1 MTLQERR
8 VFDARRVLITG
19 GTSGIGLATAIAF
32 AEAGARRIAL
42 IGRNFERGMAAAQ
55 QVAERGAE
63 VKFVQADANYPD
75 QARRAGEEATVHL
88 GGIDVLVNSTAG
100 SFKPELFHDI
110 PLETIPDIITQQL
123 LAPLLMSGVA
133 LPQMRAQKGGL
144 IINIASDAAKIATPG
159 ESVIGAVMAA
169 IVMFSRTLA
178 MEAKRDGVR
187 VNALTPS
194 LVEGTATAERILAEG
209 FSQRLFQKA
218 AKLAHLGVAQPED
231 LAAIAVFLAGP
242 GGAKI
247 TGQAISVNGGISA
260 A

>member
-1 MTLQERR
+1 MGLRKRQ
-8 VFDARRVLITG
+8 VFEAQRVLITG

-32 AEAGARRIAL
+32 AEAGAQRIAI
-42 IGRNFERGMAAAQ
+42 IGRNLERGMAAAQ
-55 QVAERGAE
+55 QVAGHGAE

-75 QARRAGEEATVHL
+75 QARRAGDEATDHL
-88 GGIDVLVNSTAG
+88 GGIDVLINSTAG
-100 SFKPELFHDI
+100 LFKPELFHDI
-110 PLETIPDIITQQL
+110 SLDSIPDIITQQL
-123 LAPLLMSGVA
+123 MAPLLMSGVA
-133 LPQMRAQKGGL
+133 LPKMRAQKGGL
-144 IINIASDAAKIATPG
+144 IINIASDAAKVATPG

-218 AKLAHLGVAQPED
+218 AKLAHLGVTQPED

>member
-1 MTLQERR
+1 MFENQRLL
-8 VFDARRVLITG
+8 VTG

-32 AEAGARRIAL
+32 AEAGVRRIGL
-42 IGRNFERGMAAAQ
+42 IGRNVERGTEAER
-55 QVAERGAE
+55 QVAARGAA
-63 VKFVQADANYPD
+63 VRFIQADANYVD
-75 QARRAGEEATVHL
+75 QARRAGEEAINHL
-88 GGIDVLVNSTAG
+88 GSIDVLVNSTAG
-100 SFKPELFHDI
+100 LFKPELFHAIPLNDI
-110 PLETIPDIITQQL
+110 PEIVTQQL
-123 LAPLLMSGVA
+123 MAPLLMCGVV
-133 LPQMRAQKGGL
+133 LPSMRAQKSGL
-144 IINIASDAAKIATPG
+144 IINIASDAAKVATPG

-194 LVEGTATAERILAEG
+194 LVDGTATAERILADG
-209 FSQRLFQKA
+209 FSQKLFQKA
-218 AKLAHLGVAQPED
+218 AKQAHLGVARPED

-242 GGAKI
+242 GGSKI

>member
-1 MTLQERR
+1 MFESQ
-8 VFDARRVLITG
+8 RVLITG

-32 AEAGARRIAL
+32 AEAGVRGIGL
-42 IGRNFERGMAAAQ
+42 IGRNLERGTEAARR
-55 QVAERGAE
+55 VATGGAD
-63 VKFVQADANYPD
+63 VKFIQADANYPD
-75 QARRAGEEATVHL
+75 QARRAGEDAMVHL
-88 GGIDVLVNSTAG
+88 GGVDVLINSTAG
-100 SFKPELFHDI
+100 LFSPELFHDI
-110 PLETIPDIITQQL
+110 PLTDIPDIVTQQL
-123 LAPLLMSGVA
+123 MAPLLMCSVV
-133 LPQMRAQKGGL
+133 LPSMRAQKSGL

-159 ESVIGAVMAA
+159 ESVIGAAMAA

-194 LVEGTATAERILAEG
+194 LVEGTATAARILAEG
-209 FSQRLFQKA
+209 FSQKLFQKA
-218 AKLAHLGVAQPED
+218 AKQAHLGVAQPDD

-242 GGAKI
+242 GGSKI